1 MYTDTARPNH
11 LAHEVVDNSVDEA
24 VAGHCKSI
32 KVTLHKDGSLEVA
45 DDGRGMPVDK
55 HPVEKIPGVE
65 LIMTR
70 LHAGGK
76 FSNKNYQYS
85 GGLHGVGVSV
95 VNALSKNLEVWI
107 RRDGKEYNLSFRGG
121 KKSGKLDVVGKVG
134 KQNTGTTIRF
144 WPDPKYFDS
153 DKFSV
158 KELTH
163 VLRAKAV
170 LCPGLKIRFQV
181 EKPAQ
186 KFEWQYE
193 GGLEQYLTEA
203 TTGATLLPEVPCD
216 GSLRGA
222 RDEVEWAVA
231 WAGPEDP
238 VAAESYVNLV
248 PTPQGGTHVNGFR
261 TGLTEAL
268 REYCDFRSLLP
279 RGVRLAPEDV
289 WERVCY
295 VLAVK
300 TEDPQFSGQTKE
312 RLSSRE
318 VAAFVSGAAKDAFG
332 IWLNQHSET
341 GDLIAQRAIE
351 AAQKRLKASK
361 KVARKKITSGPA
373 LPGKLADCSS
383 SDPER
388 CELFLVECDSA
399 GGSAKQA
406 RNPEFQAVLP
416 LLGKILNTW
425 QVDQAE
431 LMGSQEVH
439 NISLAIGVAPG
450 SEDLSDLRY
459 HKICILAD
467 ADSDGLHIATLI
479 CALFAR
485 HFPALVKSGHV
496 FVAMPPLYRI
506 DVGKQVHYAL
516 DEGEREG
523 VLNLIEAEKLKG
535 KVNVIRF
542 KGLGEMSPGQ
552 LRDTTMAPDT
562 RRLLQLTVAAS
573 DDTEQT
579 LDMLLAKKRARDRR
593 EWLETKGNLAA
604 I

>member
-1 MYTDTARPNH
+1 M
-11 LAHEVVDNSVDEA
+11 
-24 VAGHCKSI
+24 
-32 KVTLHKDGSLEVA
+32 
-45 DDGRGMPVDK
+45 
-55 HPVEKIPGVE
+55 
-65 LIMTR
+65 
-70 LHAGGK
+70 
-76 FSNKNYQYS
+76 
-85 GGLHGVGVSV
+85 
-95 VNALSKNLEVWI
+95 
-107 RRDGKEYNLSFRGG
+107 
-121 KKSGKLDVVGKVG
+121 
-134 KQNTGTTIRF
+134 
-144 WPDPKYFDS
+144 
-153 DKFSV
+153 
-158 KELTH
+158 
-163 VLRAKAV
+163 
-170 LCPGLKIRFQV
+170 
-181 EKPAQ
+181 
-186 KFEWQYE
+186 
-193 GGLEQYLTEA
+193 
-203 TTGATLLPEVPCD
+203 
-216 GSLRGA
+216 
-222 RDEVEWAVA
+222 
-231 WAGPEDP
+231 
-238 VAAESYVNLV
+238 
-248 PTPQGGTHVNGFR
+248 
-261 TGLTEAL
+261 
-268 REYCDFRSLLP
+268 
-279 RGVRLAPEDV
+279 
-289 WERVCY
+289 
-295 VLAVK
+295 
-300 TEDPQFSGQTKE
+300 
-312 RLSSRE
+312 
-318 VAAFVSGAAKDAFG
+318 
-332 IWLNQHSET
+332 
-341 GDLIAQRAIE
+341 
-351 AAQKRLKASK
+351 
-361 KVARKKITSGPA
+361 
-373 LPGKLADCSS
+373 PGKLADCSS

-388 CELFLVECDSA
+388 CELFLVEGDSA

-406 RNPEFQAVLP
+406 RNREFQAVLP
-416 LLGKILNTW
+416 LRGKILNTW
-425 QVDQAE
+425 EVDQAE